1 MLDVPGTSNGYDKV
15 SLSGQLYMSTNTI
28 QSTAGSVLP
37 TASFKSL
44 ESI

>member
-1 MLDVPGTSNGYDKV
+1 MLNVPGTSNGYDKV
-15 SLSGQLYMSTNTI
+15 SPSWQLYMSTNTTP
-28 QSTAGSVLP
+28 STAGSVLP